1 MSRRCFASVLI
12 LALGVAFGGRATAAR
27 AADKGATGTWTW
39 TNNSNGEDITTTLTL
54 KQDHGKLTG
63 KMKRLDF
70 EGNIENGKVNRN
82 GELSFTIPR
91 ERDGTKF
98 VIKYTGKVD
107 GDSLRIKG
115 VVTLNGQEHARE
127 FEARRVA
134 D

>member
-1 MSRRCFASVLI
+1 MAAWAPNAVWQPPPSADCSARS
-12 LALGVAFGGRATAAR
+12 TETAR
-27 AADKGATGTWTW
+27 AV
-39 TNNSNGEDITTTLTL
+39 L
-54 KQDHGKLTG
+54 
-63 KMKRLDF
+63 KRLDF